1 MFVHV
6 CSFVCMSCVCMFLCL
21 HVLLF
26 ACLVFACSSDVCMFI
41 FMSHFCVCL
50 CLVLYFI
57 CYLLLPLY
65 SLSVR
70 LFYREGLYGACFSS
84 SQSVK
89 PKIYATRPSMRVW
102 EAGLNGKVS
111 LTHRLKELLSVPPSP
126 ILGHQ

>member
-1 MFVHV
+1 M
-6 CSFVCMSCVCMFLCL
+6 LC
-21 HVLLF
+21 
-26 ACLVFACSSDVCMFI
+26 I
-41 FMSHFCVCL
+41 
-50 CLVLYFI
+50 
-57 CYLLLPLY
+57 
-65 SLSVR
+65 LSVVNYSSHSTTYLSVC